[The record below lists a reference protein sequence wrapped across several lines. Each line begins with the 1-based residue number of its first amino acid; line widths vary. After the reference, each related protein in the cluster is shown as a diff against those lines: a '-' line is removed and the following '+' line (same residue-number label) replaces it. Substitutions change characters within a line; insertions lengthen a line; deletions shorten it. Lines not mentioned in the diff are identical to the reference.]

1 MNDKDLITAI
11 RLELVRE
18 LPGQGYAGAQILQDY
33 QPDNEGRVTG
43 PVVYIHKISDPRY
56 GWQSRVESKNPI
68 SGEVTRTE
76 SQWMRSGYQFTCLAP
91 SYPADLANICAMLM
105 NSRSVIQ
112 SLMAKGVGIE
122 RITDIRTPYFKND
135 RDQFEQTPSFDVIFT
150 HQRTITTRSGEAV
163 GFTAETYPI
172 I

>member
-11 RLELVRE
+11 RSELVRE
-18 LPGQGYAGAQILQDY
+18 LPGQGYSGVQILQDY

-56 GWQSRVESKNPI
+56 GWQSRVEFENPLTGAI
-68 SGEVTRTE
+68 SRTE

-91 SYPADLANICAMLM
+91 GYPSDLANTCAMLM
-105 NSRSVIQ
+105 NSRSVID

-122 RITDIRTPYFKND
+122 RITEIRTPYFKND

-150 HQRTITTRSGEAV
+150 HQRTITTGSNSIT